1 MGQKV
6 PVRGTDVKKQI
17 FRATDQ
23 KEFIG
28 LFDGLCMRRH
38 AWQAWGDFVEASAI
52 AVSNSCDKTGL
63 KRNEREERYRQIM
76 AGYEPAEQ
84 EIFPQLF
91 GTLTEALE
99 QNPDQDFLGDM
110 FMRLELGSHWHGQFF
125 TPYNLCHAIAEI
137 QMGDVKER
145 IQTRGWVGINDCA
158 CGAGALLI
166 AARNVMMRAGLDWSS
181 GALFVAQD
189 IDRTAALMCYLQLSL
204 LGCAGYVVIA
214 DSLRYPITGSLL
226 RPTPAPEQDIWY
238 TPTLYLSP
246 VWGYRMLWER
256 IESVQ
261 QCATSAPEAESI
273 TEAGAQLTLF

>member
-6 PVRGTDVKKQI
+6 PVRGTNVKKRT
-17 FRATDQ
+17 FRTADQ
-23 KEFIG
+23 KGFIG

-38 AWQAWGDFVEASAI
+38 VWQAWGDFVEACAI
-52 AVSNSCDKTGL
+52 AVSNSCDKVSPDRG
-63 KRNEREERYRQIM
+63 KREERYRQIM
-76 AGYEPAEQ
+76 AGYEPKEQ

-91 GTLTEALE
+91 GALTEALE

-125 TPYNLCHAIAEI
+125 TPYNLCRAIAEI
-137 QMGDVKER
+137 QMGDAQER
-145 IQTRGWVGINDCA
+145 IQTRGWVSINDCA

-166 AARNVMMRAGLDWSS
+166 AARNVMMRAGQDWSS
-181 GALFVAQD
+181 QALFVAQD

-204 LGCAGYVVIA
+204 LGCARYVVIA